1 MKHYN
6 VLNLLDELQQLL
18 DYKIVGTNQ
27 TTRIENLIKDAIEWL
42 KVIPEG
48 GVSHFNS
55 FHQCWINEGYDPSW
69 KLDNQMSMRE
79 YYKVIE
85 ILNDSSIRVVEEI
98 NPKRDLFTEKTTNY
112 ILGNL
117 TDANITEEQFILLTK
132 VGINKITVVNG
143 DDVDD
148 G

>member
-1 MKHYN
+1 MIHYN
-6 VLNLLDELQQLL
+6 VLNLLDELKQLL

-85 ILNDSSIRVVEEI
+85 ILNDASIRVVEETI
-98 NPKRDLFTEKTTNY
+98 DKVDLFSMEDKTTY
-112 ILGNL
+112 VLGNL
-117 TDANITEEQFILLTK
+117 ADANISKEDAELLKK
-132 VGINKITVVNG
+132 VGINTFTVVNRE
-143 DDVDD
+143 
-148 G
+148 